1 MHDDPA
7 QGSDGRRLISPHDW
21 RVRIEARLANTRPR
35 HAREDW
41 LTPGLSLAESRALRA
56 YLPTAPIAAAVLVPV
71 VERDAELTV
80 LLTQRASQLKNHA
93 GQISFPGGR
102 IEPEDAGPSAAAL
115 REAHE
120 EIGLEA
126 RFISVVGYLADHI
139 LLSGFRV
146 TPVVAFVQPGFEL
159 LLDSQEVSDTFEVP
173 LSFVFE
179 PGNQRSQRRK
189 FGGAGELEVWDIQ
202 YQGRNIWGATAGML
216 LNLYRLCVAEDP
228 ATVAELAGLRDEQ

>member
-7 QGSDGRRLISPHDW
+7 QGSDGRRLTSPHDW

-35 HAREDW
+35 HAMEDW

-56 YLPTAPIAAAVLVPV
+56 YLPTAPIAAAVLIPV
-71 VERDAELTV
+71 VERDAQLTV

-120 EIGLEA
+120 EIGLEPHWIEVIG
-126 RFISVVGYLADHI
+126 RMPTYKTGSQFII
-139 LLSGFRV
+139 
-146 TPVVAFVQPGFEL
+146 TPVVALVDPAHRLKLNAFEVA
-159 LLDSQEVSDTFEVP
+159 DAFEVP
-173 LSFVFE
+173 LEFLMN
-179 PGNQRSQRRK
+179 PAHHRRHAVD
-189 FGGAGELEVWDIQ
+189 FGGIRREWFSMPYMEGSTERFV
-202 YQGRNIWGATAGML
+202 WGATAAML
-216 LNLYRLCVAEDP
+216 RNFYRFLCA
-228 ATVAELAGLRDEQ
+228 